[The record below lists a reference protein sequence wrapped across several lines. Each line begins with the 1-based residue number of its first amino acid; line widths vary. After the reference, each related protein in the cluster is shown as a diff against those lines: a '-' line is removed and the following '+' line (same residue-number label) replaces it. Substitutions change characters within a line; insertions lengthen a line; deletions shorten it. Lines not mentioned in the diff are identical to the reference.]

1 MSQYGKY
8 ISYLYNLIEDDSFG
22 WVSWSWEYIKKKKKE
37 KTFSPL
43 SLTERPKQFLK
54 GWIDMIKAL
63 S

>member
-22 WVSWSWEYIKKKKKE
+22 WVSWSWEYIKKKKK
-37 KTFSPL
+37 KK
-43 SLTERPKQFLK
+43 TERPKQFLK

>member
-1 MSQYGKY
+1 MTV
-8 ISYLYNLIEDDSFG
+8 FG
-22 WVSWSWEYIKKKKKE
+22 GSHGVGNAFKKKKKDN
-37 KTFSPL
+37 FSPL

>member
-1 MSQYGKY
+1 MTV
-8 ISYLYNLIEDDSFG
+8 FG
-22 WVSWSWEYIKKKKKE
+22 GSHGVGNTLKKKKKKK